1 MATDTLFGLVFLI
14 LAQKEL
20 YYYSRFSRK
29 SKKTTQK
36 LSFYCNIPSCK
47 ISEVFYYIS
56 VLKYNYIVKNEPFL
70 FT

>member
-20 YYYSRFSRK
+20 YYYNRFSRK

-36 LSFYCNIPSCK
+36 LSFYSTCK
-47 ISEVFYYIS
+47 V
-56 VLKYNYIVKNEPFL
+56 VKLAKSSIIYRF
-70 FT
+70 